1 MRSFVRQIFIS
12 ERRHSKTSCSCMR
25 DVGDFN
31 ADKSNTS
38 KKKSSYGKNRRNSQ
52 RATPGNRGERRKKGN
67 KLLWTLRVVM
77 MAPIIGNQSERSIF
91 GLDQSESRISPM

>member
-1 MRSFVRQIFIS
+1 
-12 ERRHSKTSCSCMR
+12 MR

-52 RATPGNRGERRKKGN
+52 RATPGKRGERRKKGN
-67 KLLWTLRVVM
+67 KLLWTLRLETK
-77 MAPIIGNQSERSIF
+77 AKFERYACVDF
-91 GLDQSESRISPM
+91 